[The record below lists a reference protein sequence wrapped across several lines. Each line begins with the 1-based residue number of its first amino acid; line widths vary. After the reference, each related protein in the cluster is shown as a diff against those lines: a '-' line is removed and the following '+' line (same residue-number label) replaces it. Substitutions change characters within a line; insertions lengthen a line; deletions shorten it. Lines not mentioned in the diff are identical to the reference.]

1 MLPLQEE
8 RRLITNFVENFNELL
23 IFYKHVGPVNFHDP
37 RVFISQFCITKKQ
50 QKPWR
55 FDFQKYKHYIYY
67 YLSKKSF
74 FRRIPTLQVFSQ
86 EIEEALVNKYSRNEL
101 VLIPQGYVGVVLV
114 GTIFV
119 LSHAEQ
125 DIMKPR
131 LLFKCNE
138 G

>member
-1 MLPLQEE
+1 M
-8 RRLITNFVENFNELL
+8 
-23 IFYKHVGPVNFHDP
+23 
-37 RVFISQFCITKKQ
+37 
-50 QKPWR
+50 
-55 FDFQKYKHYIYY
+55 
-67 YLSKKSF
+67 
-74 FRRIPTLQVFSQ
+74 FSQ
-86 EIEEALVNKYSRNEL
+86 EIEEALVNKYLKNEL

-119 LSHAEQ
+119 LSHAEV

>member
-1 MLPLQEE
+1 
-8 RRLITNFVENFNELL
+8 
-23 IFYKHVGPVNFHDP
+23 
-37 RVFISQFCITKKQ
+37 
-50 QKPWR
+50 
-55 FDFQKYKHYIYY
+55 
-67 YLSKKSF
+67 LSKKSF
-74 FRRIPTLQVFSQ
+74 FRRIPTLQVFSK